1 MHLEDSRIREM
12 ARKLYSKEAH
22 ITYLIKDYIQ
32 YIANKSA
39 EVEQY
44 LHIGRAKEIFERYD
58 FLHGKERVSKLNKVI
73 II

>member
-12 ARKLYSKEAH
+12 AKKSYSKGSH
-22 ITYLIKDYIQ
+22 ITYLIKEYIQ

-44 LHIGRAKEIFERYD
+44 LHIGCAKEIFEQYD
-58 FLHGKERVSKLNKVI
+58 FLHGKERISKLNKVI